1 MSGPKT
7 RDQDFAW
14 LFGLNLLRHREAL
27 GISQEE
33 LGFLAQLQLH
43 RTAVG
48 QLERGERTARTDT
61 LVRLCGSL
69 QVGPDALLAGL
80 RWRPTRI
87 DIGELEIDPAKASQ
101 PKAAK
106 EASSQPTQRAKEQP
120 VKGSESQQ

>member
-7 RDQDFAW
+7 RDQTFAW

-33 LGFLAQLQLH
+33 LGFLAQLH

-48 QLERGERTARTDT
+48 QLERGEWTARTDT

-87 DIGELEIDPAKASQ
+87 DIGELEIEPAKASQ
-101 PKAAK
+101 PKEAKPEAK
-106 EASSQPTQRAKEQP
+106 EAKDEEPARN
-120 VKGSESQQ
+120 SEANG

>member
-1 MSGPKT
+1 MRGPRT
-7 RDQDFAW
+7 RDQAFAW
-14 LFGLNLLRHREAL
+14 QFGLNLLRHREAL

-33 LGFLAQLQLH
+33 LGFLAQLH

-87 DIGELEIDPAKASQ
+87 DIGRLEIEPAKASQ
-101 PKAAK
+101 PTTAK
-106 EASSQPTQRAKEQP
+106 KTGNQPSQRAKEQP
-120 VKGSESQQ
+120 GRSPESQE

>member
-1 MSGPKT
+1 MSGPKK
-7 RDQDFAW
+7 RDEAFAW

-33 LGFLAQLQLH
+33 LGFLAQLH

-87 DIGELEIDPAKASQ
+87 DIGQLEIEPAKASQ
-101 PKAAK
+101 PNAAK
-106 EASSQPTQRAKEQP
+106 EAKEQADQGAKEQP
-120 VKGSESQQ
+120 ARSSESQR

>member
-1 MSGPKT
+1 MRGPKA
-7 RDQDFAW
+7 RDQAFAW
-14 LFGLNLLRHREAL
+14 QFDLNLLRHREAL

-33 LGFLAQLQLH
+33 LGFLAQLH

-80 RWRPTRI
+80 CWRPTRI
-87 DIGELEIDPAKASQ
+87 DVGQMEIEPAKASQ
-101 PKAAK
+101 PEEAK
-106 EASSQPTQRAKEQP
+106 PETQEAEEQEP
-120 VKGSESQQ
+120 PRNPEANK

>member
-1 MSGPKT
+1 MRGPKT
-7 RDQDFAW
+7 RGQDFAW

-33 LGFLAQLQLH
+33 LGFLAQLH

-87 DIGELEIDPAKASQ
+87 DIGELEIEPAKAGQ
-101 PKAAK
+101 PKEAK
-106 EASSQPTQRAKEQP
+106 EAGNQPSQRANEQP
-120 VKGSESQQ
+120 AKSSDQE

>member
-33 LGFLAQLQLH
+33 LGFLAQLH

-87 DIGELEIDPAKASQ
+87 DIGELEIEPAKASQ
-101 PKAAK
+101 PKEAKPETK
-106 EASSQPTQRAKEQP
+106 EAREEEPPRNPEANQ
-120 VKGSESQQ
+120 

>member
-1 MSGPKT
+1 
-7 RDQDFAW
+7 
-14 LFGLNLLRHREAL
+14 LNLLRHREAL

-33 LGFLAQLQLH
+33 LGFLAQLH

-87 DIGELEIDPAKASQ
+87 DLGQLEIEPAKASQ
-101 PKAAK
+101 PKDPK
-106 EASSQPTQRAKEQP
+106 EQSGQGAKEQP
-120 VKGSESQQ
+120 ARSSESQQ

>member
-1 MSGPKT
+1 MSGPRT
-7 RDQDFAW
+7 RDEGFAW

-33 LGFLAQLQLH
+33 LGFLAQLH

-87 DIGELEIDPAKASQ
+87 DIGQLEIEPAKASQ
-101 PKAAK
+101 PAEEK
-106 EASSQPTQRAKEQP
+106 EATSQQSQGAKEQP
-120 VKGSESQQ
+120 ARSSDSQQ

>member
-1 MSGPKT
+1 VSGKYP
-7 RDQDFAW
+7 FAVV
-14 LFGLNLLRHREAL
+14 FGRNLIRCRERA

-33 LGFLAQLQLH
+33 LGFIADLH

-69 QVGPDALLAGL
+69 DVGPRVLLAGL

-87 DIGELEIDPAKASQ
+87 TAGGLEIEEVELVEPSEGKATSDGREPGSQERNREPARS
-101 PKAAK
+101 
-106 EASSQPTQRAKEQP
+106 
-120 VKGSESQQ
+120 SESQQ